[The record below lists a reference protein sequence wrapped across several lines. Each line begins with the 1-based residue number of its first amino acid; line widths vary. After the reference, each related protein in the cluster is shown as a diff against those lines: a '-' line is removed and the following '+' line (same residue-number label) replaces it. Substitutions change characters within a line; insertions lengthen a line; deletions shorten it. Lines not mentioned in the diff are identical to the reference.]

1 MSKNHPR
8 GLTLLEF
15 LVAISLLALMGVLSW
30 RGLDAMLLTQSR
42 LGLRAEEVH
51 TLRASLTQWETD
63 LDALASQPGQRSLS
77 WDGSTLRMVRHTN
90 EESIDGLQVVAWYL
104 SRRHSGGEW
113 VRWQS
118 EPVHT
123 RTALSLAWEAAAQLG
138 KRDNETRN
146 PRELT
151 LLPLDRW
158 QLYYYRGN
166 SWSNPLSSSGIEDRE
181 DGIDHSVPEGI
192 RLMLTLASGQSITG
206 VITRDWLRRSEA
218 SLP

>member
-1 MSKNHPR
+1 MSKNHPL

-15 LVAISLLALMGVLSW
+15 LVAISLLALMGALSW

-51 TLRASLTQWETD
+51 ILRASLTQWETD

-77 WDGSTLRMVRHTN
+77 WDGRSLRMIRHAN
-90 EESIDGLQVVAWYL
+90 EESIDGLRVVAWYL
-104 SRRHSGGEW
+104 SPRHSGGEW

-118 EPVHT
+118 EVVQT
-123 RTALSLAWEAAAQLG
+123 RAALSIAWEAAAQLG
-138 KRDNETRN
+138 KRDTGTKN
-146 PRELT
+146 PQELT
-151 LLPLDRW
+151 LMPLDRW

-166 SWSNPLSSSGIEDRE
+166 SWSNPLSSSGSENNSAQ
-181 DGIDHSVPEGI
+181 SVPEGI

-218 SLP
+218 TIP

>member
-15 LVAISLLALMGVLSW
+15 LVAISLLALMGALTW

-77 WDGSTLRMVRHTN
+77 WDGSSLRMVRHTN

-138 KRDNETRN
+138 KSDNGTKN

-166 SWSNPLSSSGIEDRE
+166 SWSNPLSSSSIEDRE
-181 DGIDHSVPEGI
+181 DGSDYSVPEGI

-218 SLP
+218 PLP